1 MVSGEVRKTK
11 RMRALAIER
20 MAVIVST
27 IPINKSVL
35 ERSSWRTTTLLGRAG
50 SGIGGHPFMVPKTR
64 ERSCD
69 VFGQDARGVLM
80 GNERLWGLIVAIVV
94 VAVVTVA
101 CGAEM
106 TSSHDQV
113 ITHESRLASEND
125 DFVSTRCRCQAPRG
139 RTCYWV

>member
-1 MVSGEVRKTK
+1 
-11 RMRALAIER
+11 MRALAIER

-35 ERSSWRTTTLLGRAG
+35 ERSSWRTTTVPGRGG

-69 VFGQDARGVLM
+69 VFGHDARRVLM
-80 GNERLWGLIVAIVV
+80 GNGRLWVLIVAIVV
-94 VAVVTVA
+94 VVVAVVAVA